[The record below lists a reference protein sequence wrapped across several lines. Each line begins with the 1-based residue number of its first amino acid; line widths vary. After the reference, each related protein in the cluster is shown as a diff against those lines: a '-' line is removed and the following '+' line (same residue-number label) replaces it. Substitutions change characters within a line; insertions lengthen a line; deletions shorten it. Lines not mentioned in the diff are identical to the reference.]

1 MSNSLNWLDLL
12 RRERSSVRVR
22 RMGWVMVH
30 NFVELGQVL
39 PLTRD
44 SDFVISASTL
54 MATKYYPGCISF
66 AAAHAVSMTR
76 VTRVIIGAADHEV
89 HTFDVELRSLEDG
102 KAMFD
107 IELGDI
113 EHDLSPE
120 RAQIIAAILQ
130 HE

>member
-1 MSNSLNWLDLL
+1 M
-12 RRERSSVRVR
+12 
-22 RMGWVMVH
+22 
-30 NFVELGQVL
+30 
-39 PLTRD
+39 
-44 SDFVISASTL
+44 
-54 MATKYYPGCISF
+54 
-66 AAAHAVSMTR
+66 
-76 VTRVIIGAADHEV
+76 TRVIIGAADHEV